1 MQFETFNIF
10 PTTIYVGQMNDHE
23 KYKSD
28 FYKLYPKFDYEESEI
43 DNTVSENIIK
53 PLIHLEDSL
62 DDLFREVV
70 SHVKTYVCDV
80 LQYRDI
86 FDYAITKSWLSRARK
101 PQDQIRW
108 HIHSTSHVSFA
119 YYLNMPDNA
128 HCLEFE
134 NNYSKNI
141 LFGAMN
147 VEDDNKERTIV
158 NKYNELNAQTFFV
171 HPPEGCIALFPS
183 SLCHSTR
190 FTGCHFTGERLAIVG
205 DVTTILKDDEFGYSV
220 GYISDKYWK
229 KFKSQ

>member
-1 MQFETFNIF
+1 MKFETFNIF

-43 DNTVSENIIK
+43 DNTVSENIVK

-108 HIHSTSHVSFA
+108 HIHSTSHV
-119 YYLNMPDNA
+119 
-128 HCLEFE
+128 
-134 NNYSKNI
+134 
-141 LFGAMN
+141 
-147 VEDDNKERTIV
+147 
-158 NKYNELNAQTFFV
+158 
-171 HPPEGCIALFPS
+171 
-183 SLCHSTR
+183 
-190 FTGCHFTGERLAIVG
+190 
-205 DVTTILKDDEFGYSV
+205 
-220 GYISDKYWK
+220 
-229 KFKSQ
+229 

>member
-1 MQFETFNIF
+1 
-10 PTTIYVGQMNDHE
+10 MNDHE

-28 FYKLYPKFDYEESEI
+28 FYNLYPKFDYEESEI

-141 LFGAMN
+141 LFGSMN
-147 VEDDNKERTIV
+147 V
-158 NKYNELNAQTFFV
+158 
-171 HPPEGCIALFPS
+171 
-183 SLCHSTR
+183 
-190 FTGCHFTGERLAIVG
+190 
-205 DVTTILKDDEFGYSV
+205 
-220 GYISDKYWK
+220 
-229 KFKSQ
+229 

>member
-28 FYKLYPKFDYEESEI
+28 FYNLYPKFDYEESEI
-43 DNTVSENIIK
+43 DNTVSENIVK

-101 PQDQIRW
+101 PQDEIRW

-119 YYLNMPDNA
+119 YYLNAPKNS
-128 HCLEFE
+128 HCIEFE
-134 NNYSKNI
+134 NNCSKNI

-158 NKYNELNAQTFFV
+158 NKYNELNSQTFYI
-171 HPPEGCIALFPS
+171 HPPEGGLILFPS
-183 SLCHSTR
+183 SLCHHTK
-190 FTGCHFTGERLAIVG
+190 FIEDVFEGERLAIIG
-205 DVTTILKDDEFGYSV
+205 DITTILKEGQYGFST
-220 GYISDKYWK
+220 GYISEKYWK
-229 KFKSQ
+229 KY